1 MAERPDTGVKMKTVN
16 RYSSILFT
24 VFLALLFCSCGLSAQ
39 IDTRETSSHQ
49 EQKVVQPATE
59 PEPPAESG
67 SVWRSFLWEALPA
80 QWLRSPTH
88 SVVVEA
94 YQQNGWIP
102 CFITARFE
110 LNDNAAVLLENLDDL
125 ETRAIDPRPYKL
137 DELRQKIQSLGAM
150 RSSAPTSGH
159 AGAAQPQP
167 PFDPET
173 HKALYQAAA
182 ELDILLAGVF
192 VRYCTEMDPFS
203 GESQALALSG
213 QVPMGHYLSERVP
226 ASPHYEPLLRALA
239 RYRKMAAETAH
250 HPVRTASSLRSGH
263 SGTEVRDLQK
273 RLHQEDFYHGK
284 ITGVFDAATLQAV
297 RQFQASHNLDADG
310 VVGGRTLEWLNVS
323 YKAKSEM
330 IASSITALRQSQTR
344 RNERYVRINIPQFML
359 EYYRDGRP
367 QSLHRVIVGKSSGKK
382 IKVKGRWV
390 GENQTPVLASSIEQV
405 VINPRWYV
413 SDRIRLELNQMASSD
428 PEYFTRH
435 GYVRMNSTHPWGEP
449 RLFQRPGPTNPLGR
463 IKFEFPND
471 YAVYLHDTPKK
482 QLFQRS
488 RRDFSHGCIRVEKA
502 DVLAEILLKDDAN
515 PAAEK
520 AASYLSN
527 ERQVFI
533 RLTDPVS
540 IIIEYLPVGSN
551 DGGQVIFFGDPY
563 GWLSEKTNPGT

>member
-1 MAERPDTGVKMKTVN
+1 
-16 RYSSILFT
+16 
-24 VFLALLFCSCGLSAQ
+24 
-39 IDTRETSSHQ
+39 
-49 EQKVVQPATE
+49 
-59 PEPPAESG
+59 
-67 SVWRSFLWEALPA
+67 
-80 QWLRSPTH
+80 
-88 SVVVEA
+88 
-94 YQQNGWIP
+94 
-102 CFITARFE
+102 
-110 LNDNAAVLLENLDDL
+110 
-125 ETRAIDPRPYKL
+125 
-137 DELRQKIQSLGAM
+137 
-150 RSSAPTSGH
+150 
-159 AGAAQPQP
+159 
-167 PFDPET
+167 
-173 HKALYQAAA
+173 
-182 ELDILLAGVF
+182 
-192 VRYCTEMDPFS
+192 
-203 GESQALALSG
+203 
-213 QVPMGHYLSERVP
+213 
-226 ASPHYEPLLRALA
+226 
-239 RYRKMAAETAH
+239 
-250 HPVRTASSLRSGH
+250 
-263 SGTEVRDLQK
+263 
-273 RLHQEDFYHGK
+273 
-284 ITGVFDAATLQAV
+284 
-297 RQFQASHNLDADG
+297 
-310 VVGGRTLEWLNVS
+310 
-323 YKAKSEM
+323 M

-435 GYVRMNSTHPWGEP
+435 GYVQMNSTHPWGEP

-533 RLTDPVS
+533 RLTDPVP

-563 GWLSEKTNPGT
+563 GWLSEKMNPRT